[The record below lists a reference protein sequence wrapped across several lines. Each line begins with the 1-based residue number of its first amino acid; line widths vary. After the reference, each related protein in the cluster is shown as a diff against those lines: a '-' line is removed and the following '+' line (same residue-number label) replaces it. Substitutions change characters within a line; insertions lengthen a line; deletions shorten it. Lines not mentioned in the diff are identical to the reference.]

1 MNHPQQRSVALAL
14 TALCLAPSVWAAEE
28 PIVTDRPDFV
38 ESSDVVGKGRFQ
50 IETSLAFERNKVGG
64 LSTRTRS
71 TPTLLRIGTGE
82 DWELRLETDGKL
94 REHQS
99 QGGISSTERGW
110 GDVALGLKWHQ
121 QDGDEVKGQASLG
134 WIFHLEMPSGSAAF
148 KGQGVRPSLRLV
160 SEWEF
165 AGGWTLGLMPGVFLD
180 RNDEGKRYAGGIL
193 AGVLGKS
200 FNERTRG
207 FVEWAS
213 QRISS
218 QRNGG
223 NVLSANAGAAYLV
236 TPNLQLDTAIARGL
250 NQNTPDWSW
259 TLGLSAR
266 Y

>member
-94 REHQS
+94 RERQS

-110 GDVALGLKWHQ
+110 ADVALGVKWHQ
-121 QDGDEVKGQASLG
+121 QDGDEASGRPGMG
-134 WIFHLEMPSGSAAF
+134 WLFHVDLDSGSAAF
-148 KGQGVRPSLRLV
+148 KGQGLRPSLRFV
-160 SEWEF
+160 AEWEMP
-165 AGGWTLGLMPGVFLD
+165 GGWTAGVMPGVFWD
-180 RNDEGKRYAGGIL
+180 RNDEGKRFAGGIL

-207 FVEWAS
+207 FVELSA
-213 QRISS
+213 QRITT

-223 NVLSANAGAAYLV
+223 NVLSFDTGAAYLLTNDV
-236 TPNLQLDTAIARGL
+236 QLDAALSRGL
-250 NQNTPDWSW
+250 NKNTPDWSF
-259 TLGLSAR
+259 TVGLSAR